1 MPNNGIQYYINTYTT
16 IYLYVRYN
24 KQSIT
29 NNDMNT
35 LIELWRLDNVLD
47 GYGVN
52 QSTEVKVMDVYA
64 SVRNVNKY
72 RQMKYNEMGYQS
84 NVDITFR
91 YVSDRFD
98 FIKINGTE
106 YTINDINNRD
116 NLSDWIDIT
125 AYASNSNKI
134 RQ

>member
-1 MPNNGIQYYINTYTT
+1 
-16 IYLYVRYN
+16 
-24 KQSIT
+24 
-29 NNDMNT
+29 
-35 LIELWRLDNVLD
+35 
-47 GYGVN
+47 
-52 QSTEVKVMDVYA
+52 
-64 SVRNVNKY
+64 
-72 RQMKYNEMGYQS
+72 MKYNEMGYQS

-91 YVSDRFD
+91 YVSDKFD

-116 NLSDWIDIT
+116 NLYDWIDIT

>member
-1 MPNNGIQYYINTYTT
+1 MI
-16 IYLYVRYN
+16 RHN

-29 NNDMNT
+29 NNDLNT

-47 GYGVN
+47 DYGNN
-52 QSTEVKVMDVYA
+52 QSSEVKVIDVYA

-72 RQMKYNEMGYQS
+72 RQMKSNEMGYQS

-91 YVSDRFD
+91 YVSGKFD

-106 YTINDINNRD
+106 YTINDINVSTNPVAT
-116 NLSDWIDIT
+116 LI
-125 AYASNSNKI
+125 
-134 RQ
+134 

>member
-1 MPNNGIQYYINTYTT
+1 MI
-16 IYLYVRYN
+16 RYN

-47 GYGVN
+47 DYGNN

-84 NVDITFR
+84 NIDITFR
-91 YVSDRFD
+91 YVSDKFD

-116 NLSDWIDIT
+116 NLYDWIDIT

>member
-1 MPNNGIQYYINTYTT
+1 MI
-16 IYLYVRYN
+16 RYN

-47 GYGVN
+47 DYGNN

-72 RQMKYNEMGYQS
+72 RQMKYNEMGHQS

-91 YVSDRFD
+91 YVSDKFD

-116 NLSDWIDIT
+116 NLYDWIDIT

>member
-1 MPNNGIQYYINTYTT
+1 MI
-16 IYLYVRYN
+16 RYN

-29 NNDMNT
+29 NNDLNT
-35 LIELWRLDNVLD
+35 LTELWRLDNVLD
-47 GYGVN
+47 DYGNN

-91 YVSDRFD
+91 YVSDKFD

-106 YTINDINNRD
+106 YTINDINNRG
-116 NLSDWIDIT
+116 NLYDWIDIT
-125 AYASNSNKI
+125 AYATNSNKMMRNVI
-134 RQ
+134 FMRREKDER

>member
-1 MPNNGIQYYINTYTT
+1 MI
-16 IYLYVRYN
+16 RYN

-29 NNDMNT
+29 NNDLNT

-47 GYGVN
+47 DYGNN

-91 YVSDRFD
+91 YVSDKFD

-116 NLSDWIDIT
+116 NLYDLYRDWETDRKST
-125 AYASNSNKI
+125 RLNSSHSGES
-134 RQ
+134 RMPSSA